1 MLDLR
6 TPTPDVWLDSVFA
19 DLPAFLADHA
29 LCEKKAFS
37 TGMALISR
45 YPDEP
50 ALVEP
55 LLEFCREELEHFQ
68 RMYLVLRAREIA
80 LPREAADP
88 YARELRAQ
96 VRKGDT
102 ELLDRL
108 LVAGVIEARSCERL
122 FMLSSALP
130 ARDPELATLY
140 LDLARA
146 ESRHHGLF
154 LRLARRFYPDDVT
167 LARASELLEFEA
179 GLVSRLPHRAAV
191 H

>member
-1 MLDLR
+1 MLALR
-6 TPTPDVWLDSVFA
+6 LPTPSRWLDAVFE

-45 YPDEP
+45 YPEAP
-50 ALVEP
+50 ELVTP

-68 RMYLVLRAREIA
+68 RMYLVLRARDIA
-80 LPREAADP
+80 LPREATDV
-88 YARELRAQ
+88 YARALRGR
-96 VRKGDT
+96 VRGGEA

-122 FMLSSALP
+122 FLLAEALP
-130 ARDPELATLY
+130 SRDPALAELY

-154 LRLARRFYPDDVT
+154 LRLARRFYAEEVA
-167 LARASELLEFEA
+167 LSRANELLDFEA
-179 GLVSRLPHRAAV
+179 ELVARLPHRAAV

>member
-6 TPTPDVWLDSVFA
+6 APTPPAWLDAVFA
-19 DLPAFLADHA
+19 DLPAFLADHT

-37 TGMALISR
+37 TGMALVSR
-45 YPDEP
+45 YPDSPE
-50 ALVEP
+50 LVTP

-68 RMYLVLRAREIA
+68 RMYLVLRARDIP
-80 LPREAADP
+80 LPREGVDP
-88 YARELRAQ
+88 YARELRAR
-96 VRKGDT
+96 VRGGEL

-122 FMLSSALP
+122 FLLSEALP
-130 ARDPELATLY
+130 AREPEFGELY

-154 LRLARRFYPDDVT
+154 LRLARRFYADDVAM
-167 LARASELLEFEA
+167 ARARELLDFEA
-179 GLVSRLPHRAAV
+179 ELVARLPHRPAV

>member
-6 TPTPDVWLDSVFA
+6 VPTKSAWLDAVFG

-37 TGMALISR
+37 SGMALISR
-45 YPDEP
+45 YPDAP
-50 ALVEP
+50 DLVTP

-68 RMYLVLRAREIA
+68 RMYLVLRSRDIA
-80 LPREAADP
+80 LPREVTDV
-88 YARELRAQ
+88 YARELRAR
-96 VRKGDT
+96 VRGGDV

-108 LVAGVIEARSCERL
+108 LIAGVIEARSCERL
-122 FMLSSALP
+122 FLLSEAMP
-130 ARDPELATLY
+130 ARDPELAELY

-154 LRLARRFYPDDVT
+154 LRLARRFYSDEQAA
-167 LARASELLEFEA
+167 ARANELLDFEA
-179 GLVSRLPHRAAV
+179 ELVARLPHRAAV

>member
-6 TPTPDVWLDSVFA
+6 VPTPPAWLDAVFA
-19 DLPAFLADHA
+19 DLPAFLADHT

-37 TGMALISR
+37 NGMSLISR
-45 YPDEP
+45 YPDAPE
-50 ALVEP
+50 LVTP

-68 RMYLVLRAREIA
+68 RMYLVLRERDIP
-80 LPREAADP
+80 LPRETTDV
-88 YARELRAQ
+88 YARELRTR
-96 VRKGDT
+96 VRGGAL

-122 FMLSSALP
+122 FLLSGALP
-130 ARDPELATLY
+130 ARDPGLGGLY

-154 LRLARRFYPDDVT
+154 LRLARRFYADDVVMS
-167 LARASELLEFEA
+167 RADELLEFEA
-179 GLVSRLPHRAAV
+179 ELVTRLPHRAAV

>member
-6 TPTPDVWLDSVFA
+6 APTPPAWLDAVFE
-19 DLPAFLADHA
+19 DLPAFLADHT

-45 YPDEP
+45 YPDSPE
-50 ALVEP
+50 LVTP

-68 RMYLVLRAREIA
+68 RMYLVLRARDIA
-80 LPREAADP
+80 LPREATDV
-88 YARELRAQ
+88 YARELRTR
-96 VRKGDT
+96 VRGGEA

-122 FMLSSALP
+122 FLLSEALP
-130 ARDPELATLY
+130 ARDMELAELY

-154 LRLARRFYPDDVT
+154 LRLARRFYSDEAA
-167 LARASELLEFEA
+167 LSRANELLDFEA
-179 GLVSRLPHRAAV
+179 ELIARLPHRAAV